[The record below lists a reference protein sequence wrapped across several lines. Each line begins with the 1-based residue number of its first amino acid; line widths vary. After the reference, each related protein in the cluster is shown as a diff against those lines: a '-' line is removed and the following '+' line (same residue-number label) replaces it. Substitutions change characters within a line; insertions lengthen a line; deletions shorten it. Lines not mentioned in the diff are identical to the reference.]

1 MSANLTS
8 YGISQTY
15 VNGEKV
21 SDISYDAKYNGDHID
36 IATYNGTTKSF
47 TRLSNN
53 EIEDL
58 LNNVESKKS
67 LHDKILSHSKSRSR
81 TKSHKKS
88 LSRSRTKSHKNSLSK
103 PTHHKKTHIKSS
115 RKSKTKKAR
124 KRHRK
129 KKRSITR
136 KRTMKP
142 IDSEV
147 IW

>member
-36 IATYNGTTKSF
+36 IATSNGTTKSF

-67 LHDKILSHSKSRSR
+67 LHDKILSHSRSRSRSRSR
-81 TKSHKKS
+81 TKSHKKG
-88 LSRSRTKSHKNSLSK
+88 LSK
-103 PTHHKKTHIKSS
+103 PTHHKKTHSKSS

>member
-36 IATYNGTTKSF
+36 IATSNGTTKSF

-58 LNNVESKKS
+58 LKNFES
-67 LHDKILSHSKSRSR
+67 L
-81 TKSHKKS
+81 
-88 LSRSRTKSHKNSLSK
+88 
-103 PTHHKKTHIKSS
+103 
-115 RKSKTKKAR
+115 
-124 KRHRK
+124 
-129 KKRSITR
+129 
-136 KRTMKP
+136 
-142 IDSEV
+142 
-147 IW
+147 

>member
-21 SDISYDAKYNGDHID
+21 SDLSYDAKYNGNHID
-36 IATYNGTTKSF
+36 IATSNGTTKSF

-67 LHDKILSHSKSRSR
+67 LHDKILSHSRSRSRSRSR
-81 TKSHKKS
+81 TKSHKK
-88 LSRSRTKSHKNSLSK
+88 NVSK
-103 PTHHKKTHIKSS
+103 PTHHKKTHSKSS

>member
-36 IATYNGTTKSF
+36 IATSNGTTKSF

-88 LSRSRTKSHKNSLSK
+88 LSK
-103 PTHHKKTHIKSS
+103 PTHHKKTHSKSS

>member
-36 IATYNGTTKSF
+36 IATSNGTTKSF

-88 LSRSRTKSHKNSLSK
+88 LSK

>member
-21 SDISYDAKYNGDHID
+21 SDISYEAKYNGNHID
-36 IATYNGTTKSF
+36 IATSNGATKSF

-53 EIEDL
+53 EIENL
-58 LNNVESKKS
+58 LNNVDSKTS
-67 LHDKILSHSKSRSR
+67 LHDKILNHSKSRTRTRTR
-81 TKSHKKS
+81 TKSHKK
-88 LSRSRTKSHKNSLSK
+88 RSSKS
-103 PTHHKKTHIKSS
+103 THHKKSHSKSS

>member
-36 IATYNGTTKSF
+36 IATSNGTTKSF

-67 LHDKILSHSKSRSR
+67 LHDKILSHSRSRSRSR

-88 LSRSRTKSHKNSLSK
+88 LSK
-103 PTHHKKTHIKSS
+103 PTHHKKTHSKSS

>member
-21 SDISYDAKYNGDHID
+21 SDISYDAKYNGNHID
-36 IATYNGTTKSF
+36 IATSNGATKSF

-53 EIEDL
+53 EIENL
-58 LNNVESKKS
+58 LNNVDSKTS
-67 LHDKILSHSKSRSR
+67 LHDKILNHSKSRTR
-81 TKSHKKS
+81 TKSHKK
-88 LSRSRTKSHKNSLSK
+88 RSSKS
-103 PTHHKKTHIKSS
+103 THHKKNHSKSS

>member
-21 SDISYDAKYNGDHID
+21 SDISYDAKYNGNHID
-36 IATYNGTTKSF
+36 IATSNGATKSF

-53 EIEDL
+53 EIENL
-58 LNNVESKKS
+58 LNNVDSKTS
-67 LHDKILSHSKSRSR
+67 LHDKILNHSKSRTR
-81 TKSHKKS
+81 TKSHKK
-88 LSRSRTKSHKNSLSK
+88 RSSK
-103 PTHHKKTHIKSS
+103 PTHHKKTHSKSS

-124 KRHRK
+124 KHHRK

>member
-36 IATYNGTTKSF
+36 IATSNGTTKSF

-67 LHDKILSHSKSRSR
+67 LHDKILNHSKSR
-81 TKSHKKS
+81 TKSHKK
-88 LSRSRTKSHKNSLSK
+88 RSSK
-103 PTHHKKTHIKSS
+103 PTHHKKTHSKPS

-129 KKRSITR
+129 KKRTITR

>member
-36 IATYNGTTKSF
+36 IATSNGTTKSF

-81 TKSHKKS
+81 
-88 LSRSRTKSHKNSLSK
+88 SRTKSHKTRSSK
-103 PTHHKKTHIKSS
+103 STHHKKSHRKYS

>member
-36 IATYNGTTKSF
+36 IATSNGTTKSF

-67 LHDKILSHSKSRSR
+67 LHDKILNHSKSRTRTR
-81 TKSHKKS
+81 TKSHKK
-88 LSRSRTKSHKNSLSK
+88 RSSKS
-103 PTHHKKTHIKSS
+103 THHKKNHSKSS

>member
-36 IATYNGTTKSF
+36 IATSNGTTKSF

-81 TKSHKKS
+81 
-88 LSRSRTKSHKNSLSK
+88 SRTKSHKTRSSK
-103 PTHHKKTHIKSS
+103 STHHKKSHRKSS

>member
-36 IATYNGTTKSF
+36 IATSNGTTKSF
-47 TRLSNN
+47 TRLSND

-58 LNNVESKKS
+58 LNNIDSKTS
-67 LHDKILSHSKSRSR
+67 LHDKILNHSKSRTR
-81 TKSHKKS
+81 TKSHKK
-88 LSRSRTKSHKNSLSK
+88 RSSK
-103 PTHHKKTHIKSS
+103 PTHHKKTHSKSS

-124 KRHRK
+124 KHHRK

>member
-88 LSRSRTKSHKNSLSK
+88 LSK
-103 PTHHKKTHIKSS
+103 PTHHKKTHSKSS

>member
-36 IATYNGTTKSF
+36 IATSNGTTKSF

-67 LHDKILSHSKSRSR
+67 LHDKILSHSRSRSRSRSR
-81 TKSHKKS
+81 TKSHKK
-88 LSRSRTKSHKNSLSK
+88 NVSK
-103 PTHHKKTHIKSS
+103 PTHHKKTHSKSS

>member
-21 SDISYDAKYNGDHID
+21 SDISYDAKYNGNHID
-36 IATYNGTTKSF
+36 IATSNGTTKSF
-47 TRLSNN
+47 TRLSND

-58 LNNVESKKS
+58 LNNIDSKTS
-67 LHDKILSHSKSRSR
+67 LHDKILNHSKSRTR
-81 TKSHKKS
+81 TKSHKK
-88 LSRSRTKSHKNSLSK
+88 RSSK
-103 PTHHKKTHIKSS
+103 PTHHKKTHSKSS

-124 KRHRK
+124 KHHRK

>member
-36 IATYNGTTKSF
+36 IATSNGTTKSF

-67 LHDKILSHSKSRSR
+67 LHDKILNHSKSR

-88 LSRSRTKSHKNSLSK
+88 LSRSRTKSHKKSSSK
-103 PTHHKKTHIKSS
+103 PTHHKKTHSKPS

-129 KKRSITR
+129 KKRTITR